1 MLKVKNLYFSYS
13 NKNVLSD
20 ISFRADRGDF
30 ICLLGSNGSGKT
42 TLLKSLNGLLKA
54 DSGQIYINNKNIE
67 NLKQRQIARL
77 IGSVPQ
83 ENQTIFSYKVK
94 EIVVMGANPHI
105 SFVKGPTEKDYLK
118 VYNILNNLGIRN
130 LAEKNFNQISGGE
143 RQLVLI
149 ARALMQQADILLL
162 DEPNAHLDFK
172 NQHTMMEIMLQLSC
186 RGKIIIAA
194 VHDPNLA
201 YRYCQRALILS
212 EGNLIA
218 DGKVK
223 KIMTENNLS
232 RAYDTDIK
240 LNKGGVRIE
249 FCSEIF

>member
-1 MLKVKNLYFSYS
+1 VLKVKNLYFSYS

-94 EIVVMGANPHI
+94 EIVVMSANPHI